1 MRLGFLTTYSEE
13 MVEFAGNDE
22 SFECLEINGP
32 PDEWIGNS
40 AKAKSSRSKAQALL
54 DENELTIASFLYLN
68 FPRIESS
75 GRELSKHLSFL
86 EQLMKTCNDM
96 GVPVIT
102 GAGPMGYD
110 PSVSLEEN
118 VARYKKVYSR
128 VAKIAEDYGV
138 KIAFENWP
146 GAGPFAEGG
155 NLTVTPE
162 AWGLMFDAVP
172 SKNIGLEFDPSHLL
186 WQWIDPFAAFDEFF
200 DRVYVLHAKDTEI
213 FSDRLKRC
221 GVFGS
226 GWWRYRLPGFAKF
239 DWHRLFAMAHER
251 DYEDAVIIE
260 HEDAVFDGKRRQ
272 EGFHRCGQFLK
283 GCILD

>member
-1 MRLGFLTTYSEE
+1 MRLGFLTRYSEDI
-13 MVEFAGNDE
+13 VEFAGNDE

-32 PDEWIGNS
+32 PSEWIGKS
-40 AKAKSSRSKAQALL
+40 AKVKSSRSRAKALL
-54 DENELTIASFLYLN
+54 EENELTIASFLYLN
-68 FPRIESS
+68 FPRIDIS
-75 GRELSKHLSFL
+75 GRELSKQLNLL
-86 EQLMKTCNDM
+86 EEVLDTCNEMD
-96 GVPVIT
+96 VDFAT

-118 VARYKKVYSR
+118 VERYEKVYSR
-128 VAKIAEDYGV
+128 VAKVAEDHGV

-162 AWGLMFDAVP
+162 AWGMMFEAVP
-172 SKNIGLEFDPSHLL
+172 SKQIGLEFDPSHLI
-186 WQWIDPFAAFDEFF
+186 WQWIDPFAAFDEFS

-213 FSDRLKRC
+213 FEDRVKRS
-221 GVFGS
+221 GVFS
-226 GWWRYRLPGFAKF
+226 KGWWRYRLPGFAKF
-239 DWHRLFAMAHER
+239 DWRRLFAMAHER
-251 DYEDAVIIE
+251 GFEDAVIIE
-260 HEDAVFDGKRRQ
+260 HEDPVFDDDRRL

>member
-1 MRLGFLTTYSEE
+1 MRLGFLTRYSED
-13 MVEFAGNDE
+13 MVKFAGDDE

-40 AKAKSSRSKAQALL
+40 AKAKSSRNKAKALL
-54 DENELTIASFLYLN
+54 DENGLTIASFLYLN
-68 FPRIESS
+68 FPRIDAS
-75 GRELSKHLSFL
+75 GRELSKHLNYL
-86 EQLMKTCNDM
+86 EQLMDTCNDM
-96 GVPVIT
+96 DVAFMT

-128 VAKIAEDYGV
+128 VAKLAEDNGV

-146 GAGPFAEGG
+146 GAGPFADGA
-155 NLTVTPE
+155 NLSVTPE

-172 SKNIGLEFDPSHLL
+172 STQIGLEFDPSHLL
-186 WQWIDPFAAFDEFF
+186 WQSIDPFAAFDEFF

-213 FSDRLKRC
+213 FEDRVKRS

-226 GWWRYRLPGFAKF
+226 GWWRYRLPGFANF
-239 DWHRLFAMAHER
+239 DWRRFFAMAHER
-251 DYEDAVIIE
+251 GYEDAVIIE
-260 HEDAVFDGKRRQ
+260 HEDEVFDGDRRL

>member
-1 MRLGFLTTYSEE
+1 M
-13 MVEFAGNDE
+13 D
-22 SFECLEINGP
+22 
-32 PDEWIGNS
+32 
-40 AKAKSSRSKAQALL
+40 
-54 DENELTIASFLYLN
+54 
-68 FPRIESS
+68 
-75 GRELSKHLSFL
+75 
-86 EQLMKTCNDM
+86 TCNDM
-96 GVPVIT
+96 GVAVIT

-110 PSVSLEEN
+110 PGISLQEN

-146 GAGPFAEGG
+146 GAGPFAEGA

-172 SKNIGLEFDPSHLL
+172 SKQIGLEFDPSHLL

-213 FSDRLKRC
+213 FEDRLKRS
-221 GVFGS
+221 GVFS
-226 GWWRYRLPGFAKF
+226 KGWWRYRLPGFAKF

-251 DYEDAVIIE
+251 GFEDAVIIE
-260 HEDAVFDGKRRQ
+260 HEDAVFDGERRQ
-272 EGFHRCGQFLK
+272 EGFHRCGQFLR

>member
-40 AKAKSSRSKAQALL
+40 AKAKLSRSKAQALL

-86 EQLMKTCNDM
+86 EQLMETCNDM
-96 GVPVIT
+96 GVAVIT

-118 VARYKKVYSR
+118 VARYEKVYSR
-128 VAKIAEDYGV
+128 VSKIAEDYGV

-251 DYEDAVIIE
+251 GYEDAVIIE
-260 HEDAVFDGKRRQ
+260 HEDAVFDSERRQ

-283 GCILD
+283 SCILD

>member
-1 MRLGFLTTYSEE
+1 MRLGFLTRYSEDI
-13 MVEFAGNDE
+13 VEFAGNDE

-32 PDEWIGNS
+32 PNEWIGKS
-40 AKAKSSRSKAQALL
+40 AKVKSSRSRAKALL
-54 DENELTIASFLYLN
+54 EENELTIASFLYLN
-68 FPRIESS
+68 FPRIDIS
-75 GRELSKHLSFL
+75 GRELSKQLNLL
-86 EQLMKTCNDM
+86 EEVLDTCNEMEVDFA
-96 GVPVIT
+96 T

-118 VARYKKVYSR
+118 VERYEKVYSR
-128 VAKIAEDYGV
+128 VAKVAEDHGV

-162 AWGLMFDAVP
+162 AWGLMFEAVP
-172 SKNIGLEFDPSHLL
+172 SKQIGLEFDPSHLL

-213 FSDRLKRC
+213 FEDRVKRS
-221 GVFGS
+221 GVFS
-226 GWWRYRLPGFAKF
+226 KGWWRYRLPGFAKF
-239 DWHRLFAMAHER
+239 DWRRLFAMAHER
-251 DYEDAVIIE
+251 GFEDAVIIE
-260 HEDAVFDGKRRQ
+260 HEDPVFDDDRRL